1 MQRTKK
7 IQIEKL
13 STLHKNKEVLFKNLI
28 IMIFF
33 IWRNNSANELAM
45 NKSGL
50 AGIQN
55 ITVNINELIFK
66 LDFVSQT
73 NLIPKSVLLTEYE
86 KSIIRQNK
94 TSFILSSTK
103 RIFLNKRLRSCRI
116 LIIVVHWIQ
125 RLNLIDENLF
135 SNARTSSQRILEF
148 FRIQEDLHE
157 L

>member
-13 STLHKNKEVLFKNLI
+13 RTLHKNKEVLFKNLI

-55 ITVNINELIFK
+55 ITVNIN
-66 LDFVSQT
+66 
-73 NLIPKSVLLTEYE
+73 
-86 KSIIRQNK
+86 
-94 TSFILSSTK
+94 
-103 RIFLNKRLRSCRI
+103 
-116 LIIVVHWIQ
+116 
-125 RLNLIDENLF
+125 
-135 SNARTSSQRILEF
+135 
-148 FRIQEDLHE
+148 
-157 L
+157 